1 MRYYPR
7 VLRFAACAL
16 LLAAPYDAHAQF
28 AGGDQDGG
36 VHSMTLL
43 GMAVSPRAIALGEA
57 MAGID
62 RDPAAIWY
70 NTAGLA
76 GMETNAFTVTASQRF
91 AQTQLGGAAVAFP
104 TQLATFGIAAR
115 FFNAGTV
122 ENRIAGEP
130 TGASTRAFQFALEGG
145 GAIQLANW
153 WRWGGTLVYAQET
166 LGEQTEGSVGINSSM
181 QFPGLWNRV
190 TLGGGVRNWGT
201 NVNFDEAFAGFAPP
215 FYGYVGGAVDLL
227 RDRNL
232 MRTPML
238 FRGQPII
245 FDAKAVAQLFIPE
258 QHELFGG
265 FGIEATVNG
274 VAIARLGYQTGDDNR
289 SGLSLGAGV
298 NVGQFRLEYAFRN
311 YKNGGA
317 DFFENDPVGDAHN
330 VSFTYF
336 WGESRENVPV
346 VPVVVQAPPLDTA
359 AINAAVRSAISDEL
373 GRLRP
378 LLDSLRESRVEIIR
392 EGDISRYIVPVFFG
406 FDSALIRPQDTT
418 VLRQVADVIRQ
429 VYPTALVTISGFA
442 DPAGS
447 PEYNIR
453 LSQRRAEAVK
463 AYMVQLGMPERQFKA
478 VGYGEEAQRQ
488 VVPGA
493 RRDDPGAVQN
503 RRVTFTIDA
512 TQRF

>member
-1 MRYYPR
+1 MRDYTR
-7 VLRFAACAL
+7 QMIVTAAL
-16 LLAAPYDAHAQF
+16 LLAVPTAARAQF
-28 AGGDQDGG
+28 SGGDQDGG
-36 VHSMTLL
+36 VHSMTIL
-43 GMAVSPRAIALGEA
+43 GMPVSPRAVALAEA

-62 RDPAAIWY
+62 RDPAVIWY

-76 GMETNAFTVTASQRF
+76 GMQTNAFTVTASQRF

-104 TQLATFGIAAR
+104 TTLATFGIAAR

-130 TGASTRAFQFALEGG
+130 VGGSTRAFQFALEGG
-145 GAIQLANW
+145 GAIQLADW
-153 WRWGGTLVYAQET
+153 WRWGGTLVYSQES
-166 LGEQTEGSVGINSSM
+166 LGDQTEGSIGINSGM
-181 QFPGLWNRV
+181 QFPNLWGRV
-190 TLGGGVRNWGT
+190 TLGGGIRNWGT
-201 NVNFDEAFAGFAPP
+201 NVNFDETFEGFAPP
-215 FYGYVGGAVDLL
+215 FYGYAGGAIDLL
-227 RDRNL
+227 RERNL
-232 MRTPML
+232 IQTPML

-258 QHELFGG
+258 RHELFGG
-265 FGIEATVNG
+265 FGVEATPNG

-298 NVGQFRLEYAFRN
+298 NVGQFRLEYSFRN
-311 YKNGGA
+311 YTNGGA
-317 DFFENDPVGDAHN
+317 DFFANDPVGDAHN

-336 WGESRENVPV
+336 WGERRENVPV

-359 AINAAVRSAISDEL
+359 ALNAAVRSAIAEEL

-378 LLDSLRESRVEIIR
+378 LLDSLQAARVEIIR
-392 EGDISRYIVPVFFG
+392 EGDISRYIVPVYFG
-406 FDSALIRPQDTT
+406 FDSADVRPQDTT

-429 VYPTALVTISGFA
+429 VYPEALVTISGFA

-447 PEYNIR
+447 RDYNMR
-453 LSQRRAEAVK
+453 LSRRRAEAVK
-463 AYMVQLGMPERQFKA
+463 AYMVQLGMPDRQFKA
-478 VGYGEEAQRQ
+478 VGYGEDTERQ

-493 RRDDPGAVQN
+493 QRDQPGAVQN

>member
-1 MRYYPR
+1 MRDYTR
-7 VLRFAACAL
+7 VMIAASAL
-16 LLAAPYDAHAQF
+16 LVAMPGAAAAQF

-36 VHSMTLL
+36 THSMTIL
-43 GMAVSPRAIALGEA
+43 GMAVSPRAVALAEA

-76 GMETNAFTVTASQRF
+76 GMQTNAMTVTASQRF
-91 AQTQLGGAAVAFP
+91 AQTQLGGAAIAFP
-104 TQLATFGIAAR
+104 TQLATFGVAAR

-130 TGASTRAFQFALEGG
+130 VGGSTRAFQFALEGG
-145 GAIQLANW
+145 GAIQLADW

-166 LGEQTEGSVGINSSM
+166 LGDDTEGSIGINSSM
-181 QFPGLWNRV
+181 QFPNLWGRV
-190 TLGGGVRNWGT
+190 TLGGGIRNWGT
-201 NVNFDEAFAGFAPP
+201 NVNFDETFAGFSPP
-215 FYGYVGGAVDLL
+215 MYGYFGGAIDLL
-227 RDRNL
+227 RQRDL
-232 MRTPML
+232 IQTPML

-245 FDAKAVAQLFIPE
+245 FDAKAVAQLFVPDGYE
-258 QHELFGG
+258 PYGG

-311 YKNGGA
+311 YTNGGA
-317 DFFENDPVGDAHN
+317 NFFENDPVGDAHN

-336 WGESRENVPV
+336 WGEERRNVPV
-346 VPVVVQAPPLDTA
+346 VPVVVQAPPIDTA
-359 AINAAVRSAISDEL
+359 ALNAAVRSAIAEEL

-378 LLDSLRESRVEIIR
+378 LIDSLRESRVEIIR
-392 EGDISRYIVPVFFG
+392 EGDVSRYIVPVFFG
-406 FDSALIRPQDTT
+406 FDSAVVRDQDTT

-429 VYPTALVTISGFA
+429 VYPTALVTISGFT

-447 PEYNIR
+447 PQYNLR
-453 LSQRRAEAVK
+453 LSRRRAEAVK
-463 AYMVQLGMPERQFKA
+463 DYMIRLGLPERQFKA
-478 VGYGEEAQRQ
+478 IGYGEDTERQ

-493 RRDDPGAVQN
+493 RRDQPGAGQN

>member
-1 MRYYPR
+1 MRAHTR
-7 VLRFAACAL
+7 IVVAASVIL
-16 LLAAPYDAHAQF
+16 LGLPMAAEAQF

-36 VHSMTLL
+36 VHAMTLL
-43 GMAVSPRAIALGEA
+43 GMAVSPRAVALAEA

-91 AQTQLGGAAVAFP
+91 AQTQLGGVAVAFP
-104 TQLATFGIAAR
+104 TTLATFGIAAR

-130 TGASTRAFQFALEGG
+130 IGGTTRAYQFALEGG
-145 GAIQLANW
+145 GAIQLARW
-153 WRWGGTLVYAQET
+153 WRWGGTLVYAQHS
-166 LGEQTEGSVGINSSM
+166 LGDQSEGSVGINSSM
-181 QFPGLWNRV
+181 QFPDLFGRL
-190 TLGGGVRNWGT
+190 TLGGGIRNWGT
-201 NVNFDEAFAGFAPP
+201 NVNFDEAFDGYGPP
-215 FYGYVGGAVDLL
+215 LYGYVGGGYDLL
-227 RDRNL
+227 RRRNL
-232 MRTPML
+232 IQTPML

-245 FDAKAVAQLFIPE
+245 FDAKAVAQLFLPE
-258 QHELFGG
+258 KHEPFGG
-265 FGIEATVNG
+265 FGIEATLNG
-274 VAIARLGYQTGDDNR
+274 VAIGRIGYQTGDDNR

-330 VSFTYF
+330 VSATYF
-336 WGESRENVPV
+336 WGERRQNVPV
-346 VPVVVQAPPLDTA
+346 VPVVVQAPPVDTA
-359 AINAAVRSAISDEL
+359 AINNAVRQAITDEL
-373 GRLRP
+373 SKLRP

-406 FDSALIRPQDTT
+406 FDSADIRAQDTT

-442 DPAGS
+442 DPAGTV
-447 PEYNIR
+447 EYNLR
-453 LSQRRAEAVK
+453 LSRRRAEAVK

-478 VGYGEEAQRQ
+478 VGYGEDVERQ
-488 VVPGA
+488 VNPGA

-503 RRVTFTIDA
+503 RRVTFTIDV